1 MNFVYLFNFFL
12 PFVVVFCFR
21 FVMSDRETEKQFR
34 KMDDLCQTLSIYF
47 QCVCKAYL
55 DFFDFLSKKS
65 LLFNRFMLFPWLQK
79 KTHTHTI
86 WFLSGFLRLF
96 ESTHFSCPITAV
108 LRNLSDEKPFS
119 SEFGQKKN
127 NECSLGNYFDRAR
140 KK

>member
-21 FVMSDRETEKQFR
+21 IVMSDRETEKQFR

-55 DFFDFLSKKS
+55 DFFLISYPRS
-65 LLFNRFMLFPWLQK
+65 LCYLTDLCYFQDYKK

-108 LRNLSDEKPFS
+108 L
-119 SEFGQKKN
+119 
-127 NECSLGNYFDRAR
+127 
-140 KK
+140 